1 MDWTVELVCESCKRT
16 VFSMPG
22 ASEREAQSGIG
33 TVGNQAFNHVQAAHE
48 GESFELTVKISGAKG
63 KA

>member
-1 MDWTVELVCESCKRT
+1 MEWTVELACATCGKT

-33 TVGNQAFNHVQAAHE
+33 NVGNQAFSHVQAVHD
-48 GESFELTVKISGAKG
+48 GKPFELTVKISGAKG